1 MSFGNHIIHL
11 NDTKEMPLLGLGTY
25 KMTDD
30 NQLKQR
36 ILEAFSCGYHLID
49 TASFYKNEEGIG
61 KSIKALSIP
70 RSELF
75 ITTKLWNTAQR
86 IENIEDSF
94 YRSLERLGLDYLD
107 LYLVHWPVPGCF
119 CNTTAQ
125 RIENIEDSFY
135 RSLERL
141 GLDYLDLYL
150 VHWPVPGCFCNTWR
164 IFEKLQASG
173 VIKSIGVSNFSI
185 HDLELLKESSD
196 IVPAVNQVETH
207 PLVIKSIGV
216 SNFSIHDLEL
226 LKESSDIVPAVN
238 QVETHPLFQN
248 PELITYCQKSGITL
262 QAYAPLA
269 RGAYLNSPLMIEI
282 GNRHKKTPAQI
293 GLRWLI
299 QQNIAVIPKSE
310 QKNHLEE
317 NSKIFDFSL
326 TPEEMAAISAMNTG
340 QRIINPPEDIVSY
353 L

>member
-25 KMTDD
+25 KITDD
-30 NQLKQR
+30 NQLKQG

-107 LYLVHWPVPGCF
+107 LYL
-119 CNTTAQ
+119 
-125 RIENIEDSFY
+125 I
-135 RSLERL
+135 
-141 GLDYLDLYL
+141 
-150 VHWPVPGCFCNTWR
+150 HWPVPGCFCNTWHV
-164 IFEKLQASG
+164 FEKLQASG
-173 VIKSIGVSNFSI
+173 IIKSIGVSNFSI
-185 HDLELLKESSD
+185 HDLELLKETSD
-196 IVPAVNQVETH
+196 IVPAVNQIEM
-207 PLVIKSIGV
+207 
-216 SNFSIHDLEL
+216 
-226 LKESSDIVPAVN
+226 
-238 QVETHPLFQN
+238 HPLFQN
-248 PELITYCQKSGITL
+248 PELITYCQESGIAL

-269 RGAYLNSPLMIEI
+269 RGAYANSPLMIEI
-282 GNRHKKTPAQI
+282 GNRHQKTPAQI

-299 QQNIAVIPKSE
+299 QQNISVIPKSE
-310 QKNHLEE
+310 QKTHLEE

-326 TPEEMAAISAMNTG
+326 TPEEMTAISAMNTG
-340 QRIINPPEDIVSY
+340 QRIIDIPEDIVS
-353 L
+353 

>member
-119 CNTTAQ
+119 CNT
-125 RIENIEDSFY
+125 
-135 RSLERL
+135 
-141 GLDYLDLYL
+141 
-150 VHWPVPGCFCNTWR
+150 WR

-196 IVPAVNQVETH
+196 IVPAVNQVEM
-207 PLVIKSIGV
+207 
-216 SNFSIHDLEL
+216 
-226 LKESSDIVPAVN
+226 
-238 QVETHPLFQN
+238 HPLFQN

>member
-119 CNTTAQ
+119 CNT
-125 RIENIEDSFY
+125 
-135 RSLERL
+135 
-141 GLDYLDLYL
+141 
-150 VHWPVPGCFCNTWR
+150 WR

-196 IVPAVNQVETH
+196 IVPAVNQVEM
-207 PLVIKSIGV
+207 
-216 SNFSIHDLEL
+216 
-226 LKESSDIVPAVN
+226 
-238 QVETHPLFQN
+238 HPLFQN
-248 PELITYCQKSGITL
+248 PELITYCKKSGITL
-262 QAYAPLA
+262 QAYTPLA

>member
-119 CNTTAQ
+119 CNT
-125 RIENIEDSFY
+125 
-135 RSLERL
+135 
-141 GLDYLDLYL
+141 
-150 VHWPVPGCFCNTWR
+150 WR

-196 IVPAVNQVETH
+196 IVPAVNQVEM
-207 PLVIKSIGV
+207 
-216 SNFSIHDLEL
+216 
-226 LKESSDIVPAVN
+226 
-238 QVETHPLFQN
+238 HPLFQN

-262 QAYAPLA
+262 QAYTPLA

-340 QRIINPPEDIVSY
+340 QRIINAPEDIVSY

>member
-49 TASFYKNEEGIG
+49 TASFYKNEESIG

-75 ITTKLWNTAQR
+75 ITTKLWN
-86 IENIEDSF
+86 
-94 YRSLERLGLDYLD
+94 
-107 LYLVHWPVPGCF
+107 
-119 CNTTAQ
+119 TAQ

-196 IVPAVNQVETH
+196 IVPAVNQVEM
-207 PLVIKSIGV
+207 
-216 SNFSIHDLEL
+216 
-226 LKESSDIVPAVN
+226 
-238 QVETHPLFQN
+238 HPLFQN